1 MTPPNGLCKR
11 WPKIRQQI
19 CMKWSHNCKK
29 HDFPRK
35 EKVDTNA
42 NGCIPTDWKTI
53 LTKEH
58 IEDAGKVYGRLPL
71 WGLHI
76 TV

>member
-1 MTPPNGLCKR
+1 MSRNR
-11 WPKIRQQI
+11 E
-19 CMKWSHNCKK
+19 K

-58 IEDAGKVYGRLPL
+58 IEDAGNIKIRSIVNQSTLKNLRQLTNFRWMEP
-71 WGLHI
+71 
-76 TV
+76 

>member
-1 MTPPNGLCKR
+1 MTPPSGLKDIQSIY
-11 WPKIRQQI
+11 KKMVDI
-19 CMKWSHNCKK
+19 KWSHNRVK

-58 IEDAGKVYGRLPL
+58 IEDAGKVTDRLNRH
-71 WGLHI
+71 GKN
-76 TV
+76 VR

>member
-1 MTPPNGLCKR
+1 MRYGYVITQRINQGR
-11 WPKIRQQI
+11 DFSVRG
-19 CMKWSHNCKK
+19 SHNQEK

-58 IEDAGKVYGRLPL
+58 IEDAGKV
-71 WGLHI
+71 
-76 TV
+76 